1 MAGFLPAL
9 MFGGKL
15 LLGGATVGGTA
26 LGAASI
32 YDAASGAGKGF
43 RDKAYASGP
52 DQDGNFSAG
61 FIGNQFIDEDS
72 ESFKAGYKDYALRN
86 DSTLQQMQGLLGDKF
101 KFDPKKTLS
110 QNITSNKNQYQQ
122 ALIEQ
127 EEGLKKLTT
136 EYQRTEEDRA
146 EEKRRVQAAERR
158 AEQARLDTLTAQ
170 RDNLQ
175 FQMLQAQ
182 RENDRY
188 YDRLD
193 REDARLRREGYQQ
206 LGTGL
211 AALAAA
217 FTIV

>member
-1 MAGFLPAL
+1 MAAFLPAL
-9 MFGGKL
+9 AFGGKL

-43 RDKAYASGP
+43 RDKAYAAGP

-72 ESFKAGYKDYALRN
+72 EAFKAGYKDYALRN
-86 DSTLQQMQGLLGDKF
+86 NSTLQQMQGLLGDKF

-110 QNITSNKNQYQQ
+110 QNITSNSNQYQR
-122 ALIEQ
+122 ALEEQKIEF
-127 EEGLKKLTT
+127 EKLTT
-136 EYQRTEEDRA
+136 AYQRTEEDRA
-146 EEKRRVQAAERR
+146 EEKRRFQASERR
-158 AEQARLDTLTAQ
+158 AEQARLDDLKSQ

-188 YDRLD
+188 YDRLE
-193 REDARLRREGYQQ
+193 REDKKDRREGYNQ
-206 LGTGL
+206 LGLGL
-211 AALAAA
+211 AALASA